1 MRKSKLPLS
10 SKILESAIG
19 RGLLFKQARKMAFKR
34 SQGNYP
40 AIPAIIDC
48 VETSYKKGLK
58 AGYEKELEEFERL
71 MLTPE
76 SAALRALFFSM
87 TNNKKTPTKV
97 LNPLRN

>member
-1 MRKSKLPLS
+1 
-10 SKILESAIG
+10 LESALG
-19 RGLLFKQARKMAFKR
+19 RGLLFKQARKMALKQ

-58 AGYEKELEEFERL
+58 AGYEKELEGFERL

-76 SAALRALFFSM
+76 SAALRALFFGMS
-87 TNNKKTPTKV
+87 NNKK
-97 LNPLRN
+97 NPYTGAKPLKK